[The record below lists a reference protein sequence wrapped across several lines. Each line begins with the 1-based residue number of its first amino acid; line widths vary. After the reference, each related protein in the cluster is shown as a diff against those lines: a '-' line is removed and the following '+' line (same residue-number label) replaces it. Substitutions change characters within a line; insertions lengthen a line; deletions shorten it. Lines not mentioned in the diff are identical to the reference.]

1 MLSKVIDKKVLR
13 KTIMEKIKKKILILG
28 SNLYQQNLAQELINK
43 NYNISILSNTK
54 ISKKIKINKFYKI
67 DVYNHRKILN
77 IFKKEKFDKIIST
90 GSDVTLKTI
99 GLINSK
105 LNLKGLKIRDAKI
118 VTNKVI
124 MKNFMIK
131 HKIPTP
137 KFKIFKI
144 LDNNQI
150 NNFQLPVILKN
161 ITLSGSRKIQKIYN
175 KIELK
180 KILNKIKDS
189 KNYISENLISGKEFG
204 ANIIFQNKSIIQT
217 FIFDD
222 ILFDNGKTNV
232 PIGHIFPAPNLI
244 KFKQKINIIS
254 QKIINNLNLKSGF
267 LNLDFIVEEKT
278 NQLYLIEFSTRLGAT
293 GIPELYKYYFDYNI
307 FELIVQIDS
316 DKKNLLHKNKKLK
329 KGFFISILA
338 IGKKNGYLKKIN
350 VAKYY
355 KKNCV
360 FKSFLPINSKISK
373 FNTGND
379 GLGYAIF
386 NLKKKNLSNKN
397 FFSIHIK

>member
-1 MLSKVIDKKVLR
+1 MKKN
-13 KTIMEKIKKKILILG
+13 KKKILILG

-43 NYNISILSNTK
+43 KYNISILSNTK
-54 ISKKIKINKFYKI
+54 IAKKIKIEKFYKI
-67 DVYNHRKILN
+67 DVKNHRKILN
-77 IFKKEKFDKIIST
+77 IFKKERFEKIIST
-90 GSDVTLKTI
+90 GSDVMLKTI

-105 LNLKGLKIRDAKI
+105 LNLKGLKIRDSKI
-118 VTNKVI
+118 VTNKII

-131 HKIPTP
+131 NKILTP

-144 LDNNQI
+144 LDNDGL

-161 ITLSGSRKIQKIYN
+161 IALSGSRKIQKIYN

-180 KILNKIKDS
+180 KKLNKIKDP
-189 KNYISENLISGKEFG
+189 KNYIFENLISGKEFG
-204 ANIIFQNKSIIQT
+204 ANIIFQNKCIIQT

-232 PIGHIFPAPNLI
+232 PIGHIFPAYNLI

-254 QKIINNLNLKSGF
+254 QKIINNLNLKNGF

-293 GIPELYKYYFDYNI
+293 GIPELYRYYFDYNI
-307 FELIVQIDS
+307 FELIACIDS
-316 DKKNLLHKNKKLK
+316 GKKNLLHQNKKLK
-329 KGFFISILA
+329 KDFFVSILA
-338 IGKKNGYLKKIN
+338 IGKKNGYLKKID
-350 VAKYY
+350 VAKNY

-360 FKSFLPINSKISK
+360 FKSFLPINSKVSK

-386 NLKKKNLSNKN
+386 NLKKINLSNKN

>member
-1 MLSKVIDKKVLR
+1 MK
-13 KTIMEKIKKKILILG
+13 KIKKKFLILG

-43 NYNISILSNTK
+43 KYDISILSNSK
-54 ISKKIKINKFYKI
+54 ITKKIKIKKFYKI
-67 DVYNHRKILN
+67 DVKNHRTILN

-90 GSDVTLKTI
+90 GSDAPLKTI
-99 GLINSK
+99 ALINSK
-105 LNLKGLKIRDAKI
+105 LNLKGLKIRDSKI
-118 VTNKVI
+118 VTNKII

-137 KFKIFKI
+137 KFKSFKT
-144 LDNNQI
+144 LTNDEV

-161 ITLSGSRKIQKIYN
+161 ISLSGSREIYKIYN

-180 KILNKIKDS
+180 KILNKIKDCR
-189 KNYISENLISGKEFG
+189 NYISENLIFGKEFG
-204 ANIIFQNKSIIQT
+204 ANIIFQNKRIIKT

-232 PIGHIFPAPNLI
+232 PIGHIYPANNLN
-244 KFKQKINIIS
+244 KFNQKIKVIS

-267 LNLDFIVEEKT
+267 LNLDFIVDEKK
-278 NQLYLIEFSTRLGAT
+278 NRLYLIEFSTRLGAT
-293 GIPELYKYYFDYNI
+293 GIPELYRYYFDFNI
-307 FELIVQIDS
+307 FELIASIDNS
-316 DKKNLLHKNKKLK
+316 KKNLLHKNKKFN

-338 IGKKNGYLKKIN
+338 TAKKKGKLKKIDVSKN
-350 VAKYY
+350 Y

-360 FKSFLPINSKISK
+360 FKSFLPINSKVNK

-379 GLGYAIF
+379 SLGYAIF
-386 NLKKKNLSNKN
+386 NLKNINLSKKN
-397 FFSIHIK
+397 FFCINIK

>member
-1 MLSKVIDKKVLR
+1 MQ
-13 KTIMEKIKKKILILG
+13 KIKKKILILG

-43 NYNISILSNTK
+43 KYDISILSNTK
-54 ISKKIKINKFYKI
+54 ISKKIKIKKFYKI
-67 DVYNHRKILN
+67 DVKNHRAILN

-99 GLINSK
+99 ALINSK
-105 LNLKGLKIRDAKI
+105 LNLKGLKIRDSKI
-118 VTNKVI
+118 VTNKI
-124 MKNFMIK
+124 TMKNFMIK
-131 HKIPTP
+131 HKILTP
-137 KFKIFKI
+137 KFKLFKI
-144 LDNNQI
+144 LNNNEI
-150 NNFQLPVILKN
+150 NNFELPVILKN
-161 ITLSGSRKIQKIYN
+161 ISLSGSRKIQKIYN

-180 KILNKIKDS
+180 KILNKIKDP

-204 ANIIFQNKSIIQT
+204 ANIIFQNNHIVQT

-232 PIGHIFPAPNLI
+232 PIGHIYPANNLI

-254 QKIINNLNLKSGF
+254 QKIINNLNLKNGF
-267 LNLDFIVEEKT
+267 LNLDFIVQEKT

-293 GIPELYKYYFDYNI
+293 GIPELYRYYFDFNI
-307 FELIVQIDS
+307 FELIACIDNS
-316 DKKNLLHKNKKLK
+316 KKNLLHKKKRFK
-329 KGFFISILA
+329 KGYFISILA
-338 IGKKNGYLKKIN
+338 TAKKKGVIKKIDVSKN
-350 VAKYY
+350 Y

-360 FKSFLPINSKISK
+360 FKTFLPITSKVNK

-379 GLGYAIF
+379 SLGYAIF
-386 NLKKKNLSNKN
+386 NLKKINLSNKN